1 MRAQKSFLKNEEEKT
16 KLSVV
21 SNVSNKQAL
30 LFSVQK
36 NILYSQKEVVKSVKN
51 STNEWNFAG
60 IEKSEPD
67 PGPNLGN

>member
-1 MRAQKSFLKNEEEKT
+1 MHAGSYPDWKWRSNIMRAQKSFLKNEEEKT

-51 STNEWNFAG
+51 STNE
-60 IEKSEPD
+60 
-67 PGPNLGN
+67 